1 MLNEFSRDMRRC
13 MGNIAKLFINKY
25 KNESQNS
32 KPN

>member
-1 MLNEFSRDMRRC
+1 

-25 KNESQNS
+25 KNEPQNS